1 LTLRE
6 KKKSF
11 EIKSGNFLQFDL
23 DMCHE
28 LQSKK
33 FTKYLI
39 EAVEEKQ
46 IRDPNVNNKLISWL
60 VYRLKAWPQ

>member
-1 LTLRE
+1 
-6 KKKSF
+6 
-11 EIKSGNFLQFDL
+11 
-23 DMCHE
+23 MCHE